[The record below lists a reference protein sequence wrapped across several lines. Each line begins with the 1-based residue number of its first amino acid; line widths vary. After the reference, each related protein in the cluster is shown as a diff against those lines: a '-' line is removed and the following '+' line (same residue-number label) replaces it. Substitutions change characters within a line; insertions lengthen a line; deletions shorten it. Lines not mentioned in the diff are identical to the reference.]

1 VNGATKVQ
9 NSCPW
14 GARQRRGN
22 LLAAARHPKFFHPSD
37 LHPVWGF
44 EWFLASF
51 EPSFPVFGTAPDP
64 VPFDP
69 TKNYSRKIGGSTHY
83 AVPPS
88 ADFLNATICRARC
101 ARGMFRLFWRVLIE
115 GGRVRL
121 PPAAGWKKKRKK
133 SQNFDLWLPQV
144 QKTKKKGCKSSRAGF
159 PSPSIS
165 CALATA
171 RQTAKL
177 KKKLARNQ
185 SKTSFRGPVFRAAR
199 GSATHVPLS
208 SSRHTAMHCK
218 ILERTATRCNSSQLH
233 VPPLAS
239 LHSAIR
245 VKRRRRISF
254 LTCKTLCVSLFLQA
268 SSARLSSSTRPSL
281 RRMKIPR
288 SVVLDPF
295 CCSKLHSQSS
305 LIFFCPNILVGLN
318 FFLCLNLQSECC
330 LFSGNVG
337 VLISVIT

>member
-144 QKTKKKGCKSSRAGF
+144 QKTKKKAVNQAGPGSLPLLFPARLQQHGKPLNLKKNWPGIRAKLVSEGRYFGRREAAPRTF
-159 PSPSIS
+159 PSAHHDTLQ
-165 CALATA
+165 CTA
-171 RQTAKL
+171 RYWNALQH
-177 KKKLARNQ
+177 
-185 SKTSFRGPVFRAAR
+185 AA
-199 GSATHVPLS
+199 T
-208 SSRHTAMHCK
+208 
-218 ILERTATRCNSSQLH
+218 
-233 VPPLAS
+233 
-239 LHSAIR
+239 LHSYMCLLWPA
-245 VKRRRRISF
+245 F
-254 LTCKTLCVSLFLQA
+254 T
-268 SSARLSSSTRPSL
+268 ARY
-281 RRMKIPR
+281 
-288 SVVLDPF
+288 V
-295 CCSKLHSQSS
+295 
-305 LIFFCPNILVGLN
+305 
-318 FFLCLNLQSECC
+318 
-330 LFSGNVG
+330 
-337 VLISVIT
+337 